1 MQEVRRAVM
10 RGRVSCAA
18 ILVVGLSSAALARD
32 AASATPGAKG
42 RIGALHG
49 IGFNP
54 PKFGSDIRTSKD
66 QPYTWPV
73 SDRYHPVSKPFYGR
87 AY

>member
-1 MQEVRRAVM
+1 ML
-10 RGRVSCAA
+10 GRVSCAA
-18 ILVVGLSSAALARD
+18 VPAMGLSSAALARD
-32 AASATPGAKG
+32 AASATQGAKG
-42 RIGALHG
+42 RTGALHG
-49 IGFNP
+49 IGFNAP
-54 PKFGSDIRTSKD
+54 RFGSDLRTSKD